1 MSKTSGTL
9 RSILGGVRG
18 NYSIFTFTLSLLIIT
33 VIAEITFTRI
43 QPFLQARW
51 LIDYGFPIFMIV
63 GVIYGVGQ
71 FVTLGTIKKRSKE
84 IMEKPKLY
92 FSYIHKAVAV
102 GQYGLIAIFG
112 IVILQILLLS
122 QYDISLLIA
131 ASYISYGLAI
141 LNIGVLS
148 YRFLKWFRAK
158 KSSLILLFGLSSVVL
173 ALNALVGVIFITF
186 TLQSLPS
193 EISQHFAGT
202 RPPII
207 ASLLTRDI
215 IYTSFV
221 ISSIASF
228 MLTWAATA
236 VLLSYYI
243 KRLRKAAFWALLGIP
258 LTFFLLQFPPL
269 ATELF
274 YPLLESDP
282 VIFSTIYAGF
292 FSLSKPIGGVIFAI
306 SFWVMARSIRSTN
319 RIKNYL
325 IFSGFGYVMIFV
337 TNQAIVLTLVL
348 YPPLGLSII
357 SLVGLSSYLILIG
370 IYSSAIT
377 IAEDSKLRNEI
388 RKIAAS
394 KSGLLGSIGLAQL
407 EQQLENEVLA
417 IRRKH
422 SGMIDQEAGLEPLS
436 DEDELKKY
444 LEQVLKE
451 RKGDHSSSS

>member
-1 MSKTSGTL
+1 MSMASGRL
-9 RSILGGVRG
+9 RSILRGVQA
-18 NYSIFTFTLSLLIIT
+18 NYSIFNFTLLLLIII
-33 VIAEITFTRI
+33 VIIETTFARI
-43 QPFLQARW
+43 QPFVQARW
-51 LIDYGFPIFMIV
+51 VTDYGLTIFMIV
-63 GVIYGVGQ
+63 GLIYGVAQ
-71 FVTLGTIKKRSKE
+71 FVTLRTVKKRSKE
-84 IMEKPKLY
+84 IIEKPKLY
-92 FSYIHKAVAV
+92 FSYIHRGVAV
-102 GQYGLIAIFG
+102 GQYGLMAIFG

-122 QYDISLLIA
+122 YYDISLLIA
-131 ASYISYGLAI
+131 AGYISYSLAI
-141 LNIGVLS
+141 LSIGILS
-148 YRFLKWFRAK
+148 YRFLRWFR
-158 KSSLILLFGLSSVVL
+158 SNENFLILLFGLSSVVL
-173 ALNALVGVIFITF
+173 ALNTLTGVIFINF

-207 ASLLTRDI
+207 ASLLARDI
-215 IYTSFV
+215 IYTSFLV
-221 ISSIASF
+221 SSTASF

-243 KRLRKAAFWALLGIP
+243 KRLQKAASWAVLGIP
-258 LTFFLLQFPPL
+258 LVFFLLQFPPL
-269 ATELF
+269 ATGLF

-282 VIFSTIYAGF
+282 VLFNTISAGF

-306 SFWVMARSIRSTN
+306 SFWIMARSFRGTN

-325 IFSGFGYVMIFV
+325 IFSGFGYLMIFV
-337 TNQAIVLTLVL
+337 TNQAVLLTLVL
-348 YPPLGLSII
+348 YPPLGLSVI

-407 EQQLENEVLA
+407 EQQLENEVRA
-417 IRRKH
+417 ITKEH
-422 SGMIDQEAGLEPLS
+422 SDMIDKEAGLKPLS

-444 LEQVLKE
+444 LAEVLRE
-451 RKGDHSSSS
+451 RQQGKSSSL

>member
-1 MSKTSGTL
+1 MSKTSDGL
-9 RSILGGVRG
+9 RSILTGVRA
-18 NYSIFTFTLSLLIIT
+18 NYSIFNFTLLLLIII
-33 VIAEITFTRI
+33 VITETTLARI
-43 QPFLQARW
+43 QPFVQARW
-51 LIDYGFPIFMIV
+51 VTDYGFTIFMIV
-63 GVIYGVGQ
+63 GVMYCVAQ
-71 FVTLGTIKKRSKE
+71 FVTLRTVKKRSKE
-84 IMEKPKLY
+84 IIENPKLH

-112 IVILQILLLS
+112 IVVLQILLLS
-122 QYDISLLIA
+122 YYDISLLIA
-131 ASYISYGLAI
+131 AGYISYGLAI
-141 LNIGVLS
+141 LSIAILS
-148 YRFLKWFRAK
+148 YRFLEWFRAK
-158 KSSLILLFGLSSVVL
+158 KNFLILLFGLSSIVL
-173 ALNALVGVIFITF
+173 AVNALAGVIFINF

-207 ASLLTRDI
+207 ASLLARDI

-221 ISSIASF
+221 VSSIASF

-243 KRLRKAAFWALLGIP
+243 RRLRKAAFWAILGIP

-269 ATELF
+269 ATGLF

-282 VIFSTIYAGF
+282 VLFNTIYAAF
-292 FSLSKPIGGVIFAI
+292 FSLSKPIGGIIFAI

-325 IFSGFGYVMIFV
+325 IFSGFGFLMIFV

-348 YPPLGLSII
+348 YPPLGLSVI

-407 EQQLENEVLA
+407 EQQLENEVRA
-417 IRRKH
+417 ITRKH
-422 SGMIDQEAGLEPLS
+422 SGMIDKEAGLEPLS
-436 DEDELKKY
+436 NEDEMKKY
-444 LEQVLKE
+444 LEQILRE
-451 RKGDHSSSS
+451 RKEGQSSSS

>member
-1 MSKTSGTL
+1 MSKASGRL
-9 RSILGGVRG
+9 RSILGGVRT
-18 NYSIFTFTLSLLIIT
+18 NYSIFNFTLLLLIVIVIT
-33 VIAEITFTRI
+33 EITFARI
-43 QPFLQARW
+43 QPFVQARW
-51 LIDYGFPIFMIV
+51 VIDYGLTIFIIV
-63 GVIYGVGQ
+63 GLIYCVAQ
-71 FVTLGTIKKRSKE
+71 FVTLRTVKKRSKE
-84 IMEKPKLY
+84 IIEKPKLY
-92 FSYIHKAVAV
+92 FSYIHKGVAV

-122 QYDISLLIA
+122 YYDIFLLIA
-131 ASYISYGLAI
+131 AGYISYSLAI
-141 LNIGVLS
+141 LSIGILS
-148 YRFLKWFRAK
+148 YRFLKWFRANK
-158 KSSLILLFGLSSVVL
+158 NFLILLFGLSSIVL
-173 ALNALVGVIFITF
+173 AINALAGIVFINF

-207 ASLLTRDI
+207 ASLLARDI
-215 IYTSFV
+215 IYTSFLA
-221 ISSIASF
+221 SSTASF

-243 KRLRKAAFWALLGIP
+243 KRLRKAAFWAVLGIP
-258 LTFFLLQFPPL
+258 LIFFLLQFPPL
-269 ATELF
+269 ATGLF

-282 VIFSTIYAGF
+282 VLFNTIYAGF

-306 SFWVMARSIRSTN
+306 SFWVMARSFRGTN

-325 IFSGFGYVMIFV
+325 IFSGFGYLMIFV
-337 TNQAIVLTLVL
+337 TNQAVVLTLVL
-348 YPPLGLSII
+348 YPPLGLSVI

-370 IYSSAIT
+370 IYASAIT

-407 EQQLENEVLA
+407 EQQLESEVRA
-417 IRRKH
+417 ITREH
-422 SGMIDQEAGLEPLS
+422 SDIIDKEAGLKPLS

-444 LEQVLKE
+444 LEEVLRE
-451 RKGDHSSSS
+451 RQQRQSSSL